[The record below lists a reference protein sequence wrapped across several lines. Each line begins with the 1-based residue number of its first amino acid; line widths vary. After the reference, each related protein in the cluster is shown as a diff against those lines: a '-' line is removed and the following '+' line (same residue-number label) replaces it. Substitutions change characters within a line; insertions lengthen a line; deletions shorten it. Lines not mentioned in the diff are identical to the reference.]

1 MQALELN
8 DARLLLA
15 ALAPGLSTAADVQLL
30 ATAPGMACVTE
41 GGIVVGG
48 TAAAQARLLPQ
59 RIHHRYWRDLSA
71 APLGRAPSPHLSAAD
86 LAFEQLRA
94 LLAAAGETGA
104 DGRLLLAVPAGH
116 SREQLGLLLGI
127 AAEAGATEV
136 GLVDAAVAACAL
148 ERVPKHVLHFEI
160 YRHCALVTAVEQTVG
175 GVRRARFELDE
186 QCGSQRLEQLCLGA
200 VAAEFVRQTRFDP
213 LHHARSEQLLSNA
226 VPALLAALHTAEG
239 APVTLASDRDPL
251 QVEISRS
258 HWLAT
263 AESCYVALLQ
273 LVQRARPA
281 GQAVELRVG
290 AHAQTFPGLVERLQT
305 LQSCVVSRLPEGA
318 AARGALA
325 NAALILRGSE
335 PALILQ
341 LPVAHLAEESAPAD
355 SEGSMAATLAPATH
369 LLHAGRAWALGAAAL
384 TLGTQ
389 VPDGE
394 RALNLPTGSPG
405 ISRSHCRVRRRD
417 GVVVVEDLSTYGTFI
432 NDERVHGSAPLR
444 RGDRLRLGTPGLVL
458 DAIEVIDG

>member
-30 ATAPGMACVTE
+30 ATAPGMACVTDS
-41 GGIVVGG
+41 GIVVGAA
-48 TAAAQARLLPQ
+48 AAAQAKLLPQ

-71 APLGRAPSPHLSAAD
+71 APLGRAPNPQLSAAD
-86 LAFEQLRA
+86 LAFEQLRE
-94 LLAAAGETGA
+94 LLAAEVSGA
-104 DGRLLLAVPAGH
+104 DGRLLLAVPAGY

-148 ERVPKHVLHFEI
+148 ERVPKHVLHLEI
-160 YRHCALVTAVEQTVG
+160 YRHCAMVTAVEQTVG
-175 GVRRARFELDE
+175 GMRRARFELDE
-186 QCGSQRLEQLCLGA
+186 QCGLQRLEQLCVGA

-226 VPALLAALHTAEG
+226 VPSLLAALHTADS

-263 AESCYVALLQ
+263 AESCYGALLQ

-281 GQAVELRVG
+281 GQVVELRVG
-290 AHAQTFPGLVERLQT
+290 AHAQTFPGLVERLQA
-305 LQSCVVSRLPEGA
+305 LQSCVISRLPEGA

-325 NAALILRGSE
+325 NAAVILRGSE
-335 PALILQ
+335 PALICQ
-341 LPVAHLAEESAPAD
+341 LPVAHLAEESAPAN
-355 SEGSMAATLAPATH
+355 EGPLAATLAPATH
-369 LLHAGRAWALGAAAL
+369 LLHAGRAWALGATAL

-389 VPDGE
+389 VPGGA
-394 RALNLPTGSPG
+394 RALNLPAGSPG